1 MKSNLTKEELEKE
14 IDQKQKEIEQL
25 KENYNSLLASQTEF
39 DQLVKEYE
47 SERKKI
53 RSELAKKIIISSSI
67 EDEIESV
74 NKKNKEIESQIKT
87 VLKKKH
93 TLKQEA
99 EAIYNTIDEIRNK
112 KPYNIDQK
120 TKDSISKIGDIIET
134 MKTWNS
140 ESLLHIKPRI
150 TDQIRKNDLPLL
162 GDHFEQVK
170 KELEVLK
177 EFSDILENFIKKFNQ
192 KYNDKFLEINEE

>member
-1 MKSNLTKEELEKE
+1 
-14 IDQKQKEIEQL
+14 
-25 KENYNSLLASQTEF
+25 
-39 DQLVKEYE
+39 
-47 SERKKI
+47 
-53 RSELAKKIIISSSI
+53 
-67 EDEIESV
+67 
-74 NKKNKEIESQIKT
+74 
-87 VLKKKH
+87 
-93 TLKQEA
+93 
-99 EAIYNTIDEIRNK
+99 
-112 KPYNIDQK
+112 
-120 TKDSISKIGDIIET
+120 